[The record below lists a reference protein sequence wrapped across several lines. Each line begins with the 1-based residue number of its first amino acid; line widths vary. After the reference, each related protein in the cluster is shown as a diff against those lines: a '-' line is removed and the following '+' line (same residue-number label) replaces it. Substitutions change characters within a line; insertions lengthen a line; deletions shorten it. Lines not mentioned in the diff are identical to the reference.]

1 MKRNRT
7 KGFTLIEVTLAIVI
21 GIVLIAGATLI
32 YNQAKASAGNS
43 RAQAK
48 VVSMQSLVEQYMAR
62 ADGVPPDITVVRAL
76 WERARPDDFNKSPW
90 GGLVMPTVQGT
101 ATTSG
106 VIDGNTLDAANF
118 TQGGDHI
125 LGNEGGAEG
134 APLPPPDS
142 SWTGTLIYYRWP
154 DAATY
159 FVWDENR
166 RTALPGKTYTVCSTN
181 QKGMRWFYVR
191 GNATGLSG
199 EDAKFGITGQIQ
211 N

>member
-1 MKRNRT
+1 MKRNGN

-21 GIVLIAGATLI
+21 GIILIAGATLI
-32 YNQAKASAGNS
+32 YNQAKTSAGNS

-48 VVSMQSLVEQYMAR
+48 VVSLQSLIEQYMSR
-62 ADGVPPDITVVRAL
+62 ADGVAPDIAVLRAL

-90 GGLVMPTVQGT
+90 GGIVVPSTQGADQT
-101 ATTSG
+101 KG
-106 VIDGNTLDAANF
+106 VIDGNVLDAANLPP
-118 TQGGDHI
+118 GDNI
-125 LGNEGGAEG
+125 LGNENGAQG
-134 APLPPPDS
+134 APLPPPDP
-142 SWTGTLIYYRWP
+142 SWTGTLIFYRWP
-154 DAATY
+154 DASTY
-159 FVWDENR
+159 YVWDENR

-181 QKGMRWFYVR
+181 QKGVRWFYVR